1 MRHHGS
7 HFMSSRSACA
17 SEDSD
22 NFCRAKKKFDDQRG
36 NQIPSPST
44 TDKAA
49 KFHRSL
55 PNLSTMKPGQDERVN
70 VAVKK
75 LVKYSNLTIPDA
87 TKLADFTPDECA
99 TKGLAERVRRRGPS
113 KKEWR
118 KALSAPVMVS
128 SGATESD
135 ISSLTTSPQKNG
147 PTKPPSEADRKRM
160 TSSQLQEDRIHK
172 AKMKKHN
179 KASHKRCSGRLRW
192 ASAVGVCGGRRRWT
206 SAVGVGGGQ

>member
-87 TKLADFTPDECA
+87 MKLADYTLDECA
-99 TKGLAERVRRRGPS
+99 TKALVVRVRRQ
-113 KKEWR
+113 
-118 KALSAPVMVS
+118 AP
-128 SGATESD
+128 
-135 ISSLTTSPQKNG
+135 
-147 PTKPPSEADRKRM
+147 
-160 TSSQLQEDRIHK
+160 
-172 AKMKKHN
+172 
-179 KASHKRCSGRLRW
+179 
-192 ASAVGVCGGRRRWT
+192 
-206 SAVGVGGGQ
+206 

>member
-1 MRHHGS
+1 
-7 HFMSSRSACA
+7 
-17 SEDSD
+17 
-22 NFCRAKKKFDDQRG
+22 
-36 NQIPSPST
+36 
-44 TDKAA
+44 
-49 KFHRSL
+49 
-55 PNLSTMKPGQDERVN
+55 MKPGQDERVN

-192 ASAVGVCGGRRRWT
+192 ASAMDVCGGRWRWA
-206 SAVGVGGGQ
+206 SAVGVGSGHSSALIHRWGACSSRRDSPPGCGQAGESAGARWGVPCSCLSPGAA